1 MRESEESH
9 PGDINFKRIDANMK
23 SEHLETKLR
32 EMLVELVMPIVTLA
46 KKNLVHNA
54 HKNTKIEEMRVV
66 QQETHDALT
75 AVQKEVTKFQELKP
89 MLQEFMI
96 EQERARIEQNGKIYL
111 FNDQIDKMTDRLE
124 ETNKVRLEMRSQI
137 MNVKNKNE
145 ESFGLITQ
153 LREYVTRCNVAMN
166 KNIAAENEKQNGNIA
181 KNTKLMT
188 DVQSTL
194 EGQRK
199 HLDSISAQ
207 ATQCVMKV
215 ELAEKRMKAVVDEDL
230 RAVTDRLKSQSEETS
245 KAINWYGETN
255 MKLDQALKRL
265 EPLHERMRVLEQ
277 FTQKSV
283 PLMTHLQI
291 SDFFQ
296 EFLCVK
302 DQVQLIEYDNERL
315 TQLNEALIQ
324 EHDVVKDDA
333 ASPEKDQKIE
343 KRTAKSQ
350 KEIDHNKLLHVRL
363 QSLMQMMGDEQQGC
377 IRFQFGRDWN
387 VRDFKTVEE
396 AQDLTNIDYE
406 KLLRKKKGFLTSLLT
421 KET

>member
-302 DQVQLIEYDNERL
+302 DQV
-315 TQLNEALIQ
+315 
-324 EHDVVKDDA
+324 
-333 ASPEKDQKIE
+333 
-343 KRTAKSQ
+343 
-350 KEIDHNKLLHVRL
+350 
-363 QSLMQMMGDEQQGC
+363 
-377 IRFQFGRDWN
+377 
-387 VRDFKTVEE
+387 
-396 AQDLTNIDYE
+396 
-406 KLLRKKKGFLTSLLT
+406 
-421 KET
+421 